1 MISCILQPSTWPT
14 EFTRILQLPLVA
26 TGAAV
31 ATAEQQILHIF
42 DLAHHN
48 GALAYK
54 DET

>member
-1 MISCILQPSTWPT
+1 MISCILQPSTCPT

-54 DET
+54 GET